1 MVRGSLFAGG
11 ALGLTVVALPL
22 GLVLGAGY
30 CGVRL
35 RRALQRRRQWIKEE
49 AIRHQLMRE
58 YAAASRADNFVPTTE
73 SADQNQAEDV
83 ELSPYSESK
92 IDRISVNDLG
102 IERLYEWRFHTIVY
116 LKCFFDLCNGRSFGI
131 FKKNTTLNLFES
143 EFLSFLVCT
152 FLNVTEWRS
161 SAAE

>member
-35 RRALQRRRQWIKEE
+35 RRALQRRRQCIKEE

-58 YAAASRADNFVPTTE
+58 YAIPAAADNFVPTTE
-73 SADQNQAEDV
+73 PADRDQPEDG
-83 ELSPYSESK
+83 ELT
-92 IDRISVNDLG
+92 
-102 IERLYEWRFHTIVY
+102 LY
-116 LKCFFDLCNGRSFGI
+116 
-131 FKKNTTLNLFES
+131 
-143 EFLSFLVCT
+143 
-152 FLNVTEWRS
+152 
-161 SAAE
+161 